1 MHQIPSLLLQPS
13 ILGESGKPN
22 DSTDVFASPV
32 GTGSAVWMSFS
43 LFDHLDCCQFDE
55 FTGVSVVSPDPS
67 TSSEAE
73 RICECVFL
81 LLHFVFLCTCCSWN
95 CEPFSCFYLF
105 LFSSRLHW
113 SWRIFLSVVSER
125 LNVRTSECL
134 TSCPAVSYHVEQVAS
149 PLPPQRNSFRAWPAA
164 SPAAPISPPP
174 VFGVQVT
181 VNVIVG
187 QSANTSTVP
196 PQRRSD
202 CSSESLQGAAGSA
215 QSTQTWCSGGGI
227 KWSSVYWFIG
237 DDPYQPP
244 LLTRRKASESS
255 SDRWDI
261 RGGRYME
268 PTSICFCCLVSSSDK
283 IQ

>member
-73 RICECVFL
+73 RICEGVFL

-202 CSSESLQGAAGSA
+202 CSVSAGSCRF
-215 QSTQTWCSGGGI
+215 CSVNTNLMLRRRNQMI
-227 KWSSVYWFIG
+227 ISLLIYWWWS
-237 DDPYQPP
+237 
-244 LLTRRKASESS
+244 L
-255 SDRWDI
+255 
-261 RGGRYME
+261 
-268 PTSICFCCLVSSSDK
+268 PTSSTNKAKGLRVQFRQVGHTRWSIHGADIHLFLLFGFL
-283 IQ
+283 IW